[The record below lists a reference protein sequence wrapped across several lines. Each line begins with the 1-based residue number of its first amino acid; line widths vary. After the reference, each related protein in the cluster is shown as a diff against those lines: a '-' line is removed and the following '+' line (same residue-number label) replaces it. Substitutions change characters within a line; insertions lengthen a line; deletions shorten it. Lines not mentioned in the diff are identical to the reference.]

1 MKAIIGGLIGLIL
14 GGGVGA
20 EPPVEALRGS
30 ALPQGFSLGQN
41 YPNPFNPST
50 IIPYQLSVAAHVRLE
65 VFNLLGQRIAT
76 LVDGQRPAGAHTA
89 MWNATGAAAVYIYRL
104 TMGRASLARRMV
116 LVDGLAGIPLGK
128 AVAQSPPAPDLVVQ
142 PLLVNHII
150 QKTGQPVRVKVI
162 VRNQGNGEAASTTLR
177 YYRSTNATIS
187 TKDSL
192 VGTDAVDR
200 LNALSDSQES
210 IAVKAPWTV
219 GIYYYGACVD
229 AVSGE
234 SNTSNNCSDAVR
246 TEVIPIGP
254 PVVIEGGVA
263 GGVAVAGGAADRAA
277 LVALYNAT
285 DGPNWRNNTN
295 WLSTKNLSTWYGVTV
310 SNWEVTGLNLSGN
323 KLSGTIPAEL
333 ASLSNLRDLWLQ
345 NNRLTGPL
353 PAAWGN
359 LSNLRKLGLSD
370 NGLTGPLPPE
380 WSKLAN
386 LHYLSLH
393 SNALTG
399 TLPPAWGEL
408 ANLARLFLHSNDFT
422 GSLPAAWGNLSNLR
436 ELFLYSNRLTGS
448 LPPELGNLSNLR
460 HLFLHSNDFTGS
472 LPAAWG
478 NLSNLTR
485 LYLNQNM
492 ALSGALPRVFVHLNL
507 TDLILGGTQLCIPPD
522 AAFQRW
528 LQGIPNRRVSICLRS
543 DESQAYL
550 TQATQS
556 LTHPVPLVAGKPA
569 LLRVFVATDKNVDV
583 NMPPVRA
590 TFYRNGTWVHTA
602 DIPRRGTTVPR
613 VVDEGSLSASANA
626 EIPSSV
632 VSPGLEM
639 VVEIDPGGTLAPALG
654 IGGRIPETG
663 RMALAV
669 REVPPLYLT
678 LVPLLWEENPD
689 RSILD
694 ETEGLSA
701 DDDLFWPMRDL
712 LPVRD
717 LRLRV
722 RQPVWT
728 SMDPVVANSNELLAE
743 IAAIQVLEGGRG
755 HYMGILRHSG
765 GKALIPGTASVS
777 ALDGTTMAHEL
788 GHNMMLKHSPCG
800 KVDAA
805 DLRYPYRD
813 GTIGA
818 WGYNFRTRTLVHP
831 NTPDL
836 MSYCGPRW
844 ISDYSF
850 SKALEYRRSREHSAA
865 AKPPAPTTT
874 MLLWGRVEA
883 SGELVLEPAF
893 VVNAP
898 PVLPQTSGPY
908 RLIGEDA
915 DGRELFAFSFDM
927 AASADGDGGTAFA
940 FALPVQPE
948 WADELERITLSG
960 PKGAVTMD
968 GDGPQSVA
976 ILQDSST
983 GRVRGIIRGWLE
995 SEPVRKA
1002 LPEPGLVIVSRGV
1015 PAPGSWRVLPP
1026 AEAPTP

>member
-1 MKAIIGGLIGLIL
+1 
-14 GGGVGA
+14 
-20 EPPVEALRGS
+20 
-30 ALPQGFSLGQN
+30 
-41 YPNPFNPST
+41 
-50 IIPYQLSVAAHVRLE
+50 
-65 VFNLLGQRIAT
+65 
-76 LVDGQRPAGAHTA
+76 
-89 MWNATGAAAVYIYRL
+89 
-104 TMGRASLARRMV
+104 MV
-116 LVDGLAGIPLGK
+116 LVDGLAGIPIGK
-128 AVAQSPPAPDLVVQ
+128 AVAPLTASQSPPAPDLVVQ
-142 PLLVNHII
+142 PLWVNHIT
-150 QKTGQPVRVKVI
+150 QKTGQPVRIKVT
-162 VRNQGNGEAASTTLR
+162 VHNQGNGEAASTTLR

-187 TKDSL
+187 VQDSL
-192 VGTDAVDR
+192 VGTDDVGR
-200 LNALSDSQES
+200 LNASSDSPES
-210 IAVKAPWTV
+210 IAVRAPWTV

-229 AVSGE
+229 AVIGE

-254 PVVIEGGVA
+254 PVVTDGGA
-263 GGVAVAGGAADRAA
+263 AGGAGRAA

-295 WLSTKNLSTWYGVTV
+295 WLSTKSLSTWYGVTV

-323 KLSGTIPAEL
+323 KLSGTIPSEL
-333 ASLSNLRDLWLQ
+333 ASLSTLRDLWLQ

-353 PAAWGN
+353 PPELGN

-380 WSKLAN
+380 WGKLAN

-408 ANLARLFLHSNDFT
+408 ANLARMFLHSNDFT

-436 ELFLYSNRLTGS
+436 ELFLYSNRLTGP

-485 LYLNQNM
+485 LYLNQNT
-492 ALSGALPRVFVHLNL
+492 ALSGALPRAFVRLNL

-522 AAFQRW
+522 AGFQRW
-528 LQGIPNRRVSICLRS
+528 LQGIPNRRVPICLRS
-543 DESQAYL
+543 DEPQAYL

-556 LTHPVPLVAGKPA
+556 LTHPVPLVAGKSA

-583 NMPPVRA
+583 SMPPVRA

-602 DIPRRGTTVPR
+602 DIPRRETTVPR

-654 IGGRIPETG
+654 LGGRIPETG
-663 RMALAV
+663 RMALDV

-689 RSILD
+689 RSALEKI
-694 ETEGLSA
+694 EGLSA

-722 RQPVWT
+722 RKPVWT

-743 IAAIQVLEGGRG
+743 IAAIQVLDGGRGRG

-800 KVDAA
+800 NVDAA
-805 DLRYPYRD
+805 DLRYPHRD

-844 ISDYSF
+844 ISDYNF

-874 MLLWGRVEA
+874 ILLWGRVEA

-908 RLIGEDA
+908 WLIGKDA
-915 DGRELFAFSFDM
+915 DGSELFAFSFDM
-927 AASADGDGGTAFA
+927 AASADGDGGAAFA

-968 GDGPQSVA
+968 GDGPRSVA
-976 ILQDSST
+976 ILQDPST
-983 GRVRGIIRGWLE
+983 GQVQGILRDWPE
-995 SEPVRKA
+995 SGPVLRTAREA
-1002 LPEPGLVIVSRGV
+1002 LPEPGLFIVSRGV
-1015 PAPGSWRVLPP
+1015 PDPASWSLLSP